1 MRNTR
6 PSMRGRPRVCVTG
19 LHGTGYSG
27 IIVLRSG
34 KPVREQEESH
44 MIDLMG
50 KTEKTWDLI
59 VVGGGL
65 TGVAAAVSAR
75 REGMDV
81 LVVEQAGFLGG
92 APGTQLINPF
102 MPYST
107 TVDGRRFELSRGIF
121 TELRELFREAG
132 GCAADGREILHEEF
146 IKVALDRFVK
156 REGVSVLL
164 HATLCGVEKARE
176 TLEAVRVVTKAGVLT
191 FRGRCFLDST
201 GDADLAVMAGCPYH
215 LGRPDG
221 LCQPMTLCFRI
232 GNVDLP
238 VFRKN
243 RQIMQEKYRQFRS
256 EGKIQNPRE
265 DVLIFDTLVDGVLH
279 FNTTRVVK
287 RDPTNPFDVT
297 EAEMIAREQMIEMY
311 QFLKENCPGF
321 EKSQLLYS
329 AGSIGARESRTID
342 GEYLLTEEDLRACV
356 KFEDAIAA
364 GNYDIDIHNPEGT
377 GTSHYY
383 FPAGT
388 WYTIPYR
395 SLQPKN
401 ASNLLVAGRCISST
415 HEAQASYR
423 IMPIV
428 TTLGQAAGTAAALAV
443 KSGTG
448 VKEID
453 VKTLQALLRKNGA
466 FLGI

>member
-1 MRNTR
+1 M
-6 PSMRGRPRVCVTG
+6 SIIQAMTG
-19 LHGTGYSG
+19 
-27 IIVLRSG
+27 
-34 KPVREQEESH
+34 
-44 MIDLMG
+44 
-50 KTEKTWDLI
+50 KTWDLI

-75 REGMDV
+75 RQGLEV
-81 LVVEQAGFLGG
+81 LLIEKAGFLGG
-92 APGTQLINPF
+92 APGTLLINPF

-107 TVDGRRFELSRGIF
+107 TVDGKRFELSRGF
-121 TELRELFREAG
+121 FSELRRLLKEVG
-132 GCAADGREILHEEF
+132 GYEDGREDIHEEYL
-146 IKVALDRFVK
+146 KLALDRLVLK
-156 REGVSVLL
+156 EGVQPLL
-164 HATLCGVEKARE
+164 HATLCGVEKEGE
-176 TLEAVRVVTKAGVLT
+176 TIKAVRVVIKAGILT
-191 FRGRCFLDST
+191 FKGRCFIDST

-232 GNVDLP
+232 GNVDIP
-238 VFRKN
+238 TFQKN
-243 RQIMQEKYRQFRS
+243 RQAMQEKYKQFQA
-256 EGKIQNPRE
+256 EGKIKNPRE
-265 DVLIFDTLVDGVLH
+265 NVLIFNTLVDGVLH

-287 RDPTNPFDVT
+287 HDPTDPFDVT
-297 EAEMIAREQMIEMY
+297 EAEMIAREQMFEMY
-311 QFLKENCPGF
+311 DFLKNNCPGF
-321 EKSQLLYS
+321 EHSQLLYS
-329 AGSIGARESRTID
+329 AGEIGARESRMID
-342 GEYLLTEEDLRACV
+342 GEYLLTETDLRDCV

-401 ASNLLVAGRCISST
+401 ADNLLVAGRCISST

-423 IMPIV
+423 VMPIV
-428 TTLGQAAGTAAALAV
+428 TTLGQAAGTAAAVAV
-443 KSGTG
+443 KAGVG

-453 VKTLQALLRKNGA
+453 VKALQDILTENGA
-466 FLGI
+466 FIGK

>member
-1 MRNTR
+1 M
-6 PSMRGRPRVCVTG
+6 SIIQAMTG
-19 LHGTGYSG
+19 
-27 IIVLRSG
+27 
-34 KPVREQEESH
+34 
-44 MIDLMG
+44 
-50 KTEKTWDLI
+50 KTWDLI

-75 REGMDV
+75 RQGLEV
-81 LVVEQAGFLGG
+81 LLIEKAGFLGG
-92 APGTQLINPF
+92 APGTLLINPF

-107 TVDGRRFELSRGIF
+107 TVDGKRFELSRGF
-121 TELRELFREAG
+121 FSELRRLLKEVG
-132 GCAADGREILHEEF
+132 GYEDGREDIHEEYL
-146 IKVALDRFVK
+146 KLALDRLVLK
-156 REGVSVLL
+156 EGVQPLL
-164 HATLCGVEKARE
+164 HATLCGVEKEGE
-176 TLEAVRVVTKAGVLT
+176 TIKAVRVVTKAGILT
-191 FRGRCFLDST
+191 FKGRCFIDST

-232 GNVDLP
+232 GNVDIP
-238 VFRKN
+238 TFQKN
-243 RQIMQEKYRQFRS
+243 RQAMQEKYKQFQA
-256 EGKIQNPRE
+256 EGKIKNPRE
-265 DVLIFDTLVDGVLH
+265 NVLIFNTLVDGVLH

-287 RDPTNPFDVT
+287 HDPTDPFDVT
-297 EAEMIAREQMIEMY
+297 EAEMIAREQMFEMY
-311 QFLKENCPGF
+311 DFLKNNCPGF
-321 EKSQLLYS
+321 EHSQLLYS
-329 AGSIGARESRTID
+329 AGEIGARESRMID
-342 GEYLLTEEDLRACV
+342 GEYLLTETDLRDCV

-401 ASNLLVAGRCISST
+401 ADNLLVAGRCISST

-423 IMPIV
+423 VMPIV
-428 TTLGQAAGTAAALAV
+428 TTLGQAAGTAAAVAV
-443 KSGTG
+443 KAGVG

-453 VKTLQALLRKNGA
+453 VKALQDILTENGA
-466 FLGI
+466 FIGK